1 MATRGLVSPILDTN
15 QHPMQVVHGLSVENQ
30 ENFQRQH
37 QSEFARSHDAH
48 HPANIL
54 ELPTEL
60 LYDALDYL
68 STEDLVSFAFC
79 RWDMFHALI
88 GFLERKAR
96 PSLQGLG
103 LLVTLFEEQ
112 WPRKWLRIIVPICA
126 RSEQPILR
134 DLETLVELFEDNHWP
149 KEQL

>member
-1 MATRGLVSPILDTN
+1 
-15 QHPMQVVHGLSVENQ
+15 MQSVHGLSVENQ

-54 ELPTEL
+54 ALPIEL

-79 RWDMFHALI
+79 RWDLFQALI

-112 WPRKWLRIIVPICA
+112 WPKKWLRIIVPICA
-126 RSEQPILR
+126 RSE
-134 DLETLVELFEDNHWP
+134 
-149 KEQL
+149 